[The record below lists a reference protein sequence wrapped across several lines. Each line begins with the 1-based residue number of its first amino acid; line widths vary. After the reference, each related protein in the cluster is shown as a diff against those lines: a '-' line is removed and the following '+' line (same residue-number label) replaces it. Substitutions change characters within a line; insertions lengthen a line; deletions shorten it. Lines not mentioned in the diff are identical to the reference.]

1 MKVASAA
8 GGGGGGGGDV
18 DGDTYTVAQGDCDD
32 NDPTVNPGATEIPD
46 NGKDDDCNSSTL
58 DSSGDQA
65 LIDSINEP
73 RAQNK
78 EWQLTQIL
86 KDNYPLSDAVLI
98 AMINR
103 DPLMSNSGNKDVL
116 KDYKVGE
123 TLLSEAVL
131 SVMINQSTL
140 MSSFNFMEVLI
151 NNSPLPQSIV
161 DEINAGMPTT
171 MTQANRDAVIAAQ

>member
-1 MKVASAA
+1 MKVAAAA

-18 DGDTYTVAQGDCDD
+18 DGDGYTVSDGDCDD
-32 NDPTVNPGATEIPD
+32 NDPNVNPGATEILD
-46 NGKDDDCNSSTL
+46 NGKDDDCNSSTP
-58 DSSGDQA
+58 DSSADLA
-65 LIDSINEP
+65 IIASINEP
-73 RAQNK
+73 RASNK

-116 KDYKVGE
+116 KAYKVI
-123 TLLSEAVL
+123 TIPLSENVL
-131 SVMINQSTL
+131 SEMVNQSTL

-161 DEINAGMPTT
+161 DEINAGLPTT